1 MAVRWGIGVQL
12 AAVPRG
18 FSGDAKPIGTQQQ
31 FAARGGRPGSGE
43 GNPGGLAGA
52 GSAGFAEGGFGSG
65 GGAAAGSG
73 AIGQYAGEFGGMI
86 LEQFQS
92 RVASGKFGS
101 ALQNA
106 PAGGSTDGGGGYDS
120 GAAAIGLAGASSA
133 GSAGA
138 YSGRAMGM
146 RGAYGGAGAAGGSG
160 AKAGEEH
167 ISTGLTLIGVGTD
180 KELKEKAR
188 QARVDVLAIFRVKIQ
203 VNRAGFVNNDCEVVL
218 LDPIK
223 NTELFKTGSLNNI
236 KVQKDREQSK
246 EDSVEKE
253 VKKLFE
259 YIDKDLTVTELPG
272 ALTPEIVKTRRVDNQ
287 LLAGSID
294 DPMAVLAEIRFY
306 QRNKLLSDADAEA
319 AIAKVAGDASAKTL
333 LEGKEEDRKKVV
345 EKWLPKG

>member
-1 MAVRWGIGVQL
+1 
-12 AAVPRG
+12 
-18 FSGDAKPIGTQQQ
+18 
-31 FAARGGRPGSGE
+31 
-43 GNPGGLAGA
+43 LAGA

-73 AIGQYAGEFGGMI
+73 PIGQYAGEFGGMI

-106 PAGGSTDGGGGYDS
+106 PAGGSTDGGGGEYDS

-138 YSGRAMGM
+138 YSGRGMGM
-146 RGAYGGAGAAGGSG
+146 RGGSGAFGGAGGAGGSG

-180 KELKEKAR
+180 KELKEKAL

-223 NTELFKTGSLNNI
+223 NKELFKTGSLNNI

-272 ALTPEIVKTRRVDNQ
+272 ALTPDIVKTSRVDKQ
-287 LLAGSID
+287 LLTGSFD